1 MESNSSTR
9 TMEMA
14 ILIERLANQLY
25 FADLLRKKADDMDI
39 AVQDPHD
46 FRRIFMSQYDLE
58 RRHTQYLRAMRW
70 AIKKAAE
77 TSEEINTHLEKLNH
91 ESNK

>member
-14 ILIERLANQLY
+14 LLIERLADQLY
-25 FADLLRKKADDMDI
+25 FADLLRKKADDMDN

-58 RRHTQYLRAMRW
+58 RRHKQYLRAMRW

-77 TSEEINTHLEKLNH
+77 TSEDINKHLEELDH